1 MAEFESEPRK
11 VADIIKDLEGVLSA
25 LPDEHRQQATKKQ
38 DLESEISGLTEEI
51 ANLINDMKQTKDPNL
66 PDALEDK
73 TNASMSAQAEL
84 EILNGER
91 QI

>member
-25 LPDEHRQQATKKQ
+25 LPDERRQQATKKQ
-38 DLESEISGLTEEI
+38 DLESEISGLTDEI
-51 ANLINDMKQTKDPNL
+51 ADLIGNMKQTKDLRL
-66 PDALEDK
+66 PDALDDK
-73 TNASMSAQAEL
+73 TNTSMSAQAEL
-84 EILNGER
+84 EVLNGER